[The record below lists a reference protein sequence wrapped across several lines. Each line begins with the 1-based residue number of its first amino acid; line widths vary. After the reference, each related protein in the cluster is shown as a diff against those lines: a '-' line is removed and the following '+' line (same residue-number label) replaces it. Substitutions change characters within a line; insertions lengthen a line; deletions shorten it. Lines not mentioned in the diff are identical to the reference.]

1 VIDVSLRVAAHLVRR
16 TQQVHDAIFA
26 ERIGD
31 LTSAQFAAL
40 VIINKYPDAEFMRLA
55 DALGYDSATLGGL
68 VNRLIVK
75 KLVRRRVGKHD
86 RRTRLISMTAR
97 GKALLDETM
106 PKALDVEAE
115 LLSALAADERE
126 LLIAMLERIVEGR
139 SQREELIL
147 GQIA

>member
-40 VIINKYPDAEFMRLA
+40 VIIDKYPDAEFMRLA

-86 RRTRLISMTAR
+86 RRTRLISITAR

-126 LLIAMLERIVEGR
+126 LLIAMLERIVESR

>member
-40 VIINKYPDAEFMRLA
+40 VIIDKYPDAEFMRLA

-86 RRTRLISMTAR
+86 RRTRLISITAR

-126 LLIAMLERIVEGR
+126 LLIAMLERIVESR
-139 SQREELIL
+139 SQREELVL
-147 GQIA
+147 GKIA

>member
-1 VIDVSLRVAAHLVRR
+1 MIDVSLRVAAHLVRR

-40 VIINKYPDAEFMRLA
+40 VIIDKYPDAEFMRLA

-86 RRTRLISMTAR
+86 RRTRLISITAR

-126 LLIAMLERIVEGR
+126 LLIAMLERIVESR

>member
-26 ERIGD
+26 QRISD

-40 VIINKYPDAEFMRLA
+40 VIIDKYPGAEFMRLA

-68 VNRLIVK
+68 VNRLIAK
-75 KLVRRRVGKHD
+75 KLVRRRVGKYD
-86 RRTRLISMTAR
+86 RRTRLISTTAR

-106 PKALDVEAE
+106 PKALDVEAQ
-115 LLSALAADERE
+115 LLSALTAEERE
-126 LLIAMLERIVEGR
+126 LLKALLERIVESG
-139 SQREELIL
+139 SQREELAL
-147 GQIA
+147 GDIA

>member
-26 ERIGD
+26 DRIGD

-40 VIINKYPDAEFMRLA
+40 VIIDKYPDAEFMRLA

-86 RRTRLISMTAR
+86 RRTRLISITAR

-126 LLIAMLERIVEGR
+126 LLIAMLERIVESR